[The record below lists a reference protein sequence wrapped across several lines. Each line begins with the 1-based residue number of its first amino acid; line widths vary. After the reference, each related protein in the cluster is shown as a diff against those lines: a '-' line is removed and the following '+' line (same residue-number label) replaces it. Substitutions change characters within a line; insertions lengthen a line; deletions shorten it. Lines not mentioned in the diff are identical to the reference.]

1 MSDEPTDVGDRDD
14 PLDGEFIAVLD
25 RFEGDRA
32 VLLLER
38 DAETVGD
45 LTVDRERLPPEARE
59 QDAVLRVVVADGRL
73 REAAYDAGETD
84 RRSERMRSR
93 FDRLARRRR
102 DDGDDT
108 ADERSPDQR
117 GSDDRDPLDD
127 EGS

>member
-1 MSDEPTDVGDRDD
+1 MSDDPTDVGDRDD
-14 PLDGEFIAVLD
+14 PLDGEFVAVLD

-93 FDRLARRRR
+93 FDRLARRR
-102 DDGDDT
+102 DDDD
-108 ADERSPDQR
+108 DERSPDQR
-117 GSDDRDPLDD
+117 GSDDGDPLDD